1 MTLRLT
7 ADEDETLARL
17 ARSFRTSKNN
27 AAATAIEIAAP
38 KQNHEEFVTSS
49 TTALLRRYAA
59 LMVRLADA

>member
-17 ARSFRTSKNN
+17 AKSFRTSKNS

-38 KQNHEEFVTSS
+38 KQNHEEFVAAS

-59 LMVRLADA
+59 LMTRLAEA